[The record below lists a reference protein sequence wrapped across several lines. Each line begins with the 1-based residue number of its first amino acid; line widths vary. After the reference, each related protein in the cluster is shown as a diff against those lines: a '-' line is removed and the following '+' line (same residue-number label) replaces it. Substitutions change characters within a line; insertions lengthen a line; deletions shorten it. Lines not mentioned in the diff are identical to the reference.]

1 MTYDEIRNKVKIGD
15 YVTLAKMLNISHPAA
30 KMRVLR
36 GNQEA
41 IEALE
46 EIIKSREELI
56 KNYQKDE

>member
-1 MTYDEIRNKVKIGD
+1 MTYDEIRNKVKTGD

-41 IEALE
+41 VEALE
-46 EIIKSREELI
+46 QIIKSREELI